1 MRQTATSISDL
12 LSSNTGSNLDRAID
26 PVKMLD
32 LLHAELQDHSIK
44 ARAELA
50 RALRDRKGRETLA
63 SECEELARDWHAKAN
78 IALAHQREDLAR
90 AALSERER
98 ALAVAAEAR
107 QTAQQATEEAGDI
120 VRTLEE
126 LAGRLTDTAN
136 RIAEARANTAAKTS
150 AAIAA
155 AARNKARRIN
165 TLEQR
170 LESAAARNNQTAT
183 HDVAALLQEFEQL
196 QRDAN
201 VEDELEAMKARSA
214 TGPTPGETTE

>member
-1 MRQTATSISDL
+1 MRQTTSRISDL
-12 LSSNTGSNLDRAID
+12 LSSNGSAIDRAMD

-32 LLHAELQDHSIK
+32 LLHAELQDHSVK

-50 RALRDRKGRETLA
+50 RALRDRKSRESLA
-63 SECEELARDWHAKAN
+63 SACEDLARDWHAKAN

-107 QTAQQATEEAGDI
+107 QVAQQATEEAGDI

-126 LAGRLTDTAN
+126 LASRLTDTAT

-155 AARNKARRIN
+155 AARNKARRID

-170 LESAAARNNQTAT
+170 LESAAARNNQSAP
-183 HDVAALLQEFEQL
+183 HDVAALLRAFEQL
-196 QRDAN
+196 QHDAN
-201 VEDELEAMKARSA
+201 VEEELEAMKARSS
-214 TGPTPGETTE
+214 TEPESGTRE